1 MNFGIK
7 LQGNMMTF
15 IPKGLTTRCKKSTK
29 QEIELGEFPCSGF
42 VWRRCK
48 KKRKSPVPERTFL
61 SYVLASRLPNRHF
74 LKNVEWFF
82 PSLRH

>member
-1 MNFGIK
+1 
-7 LQGNMMTF
+7 MMTF

-48 KKRKSPVPERTFL
+48 KKGKAQFQNVLFSHMYWHLVFLIVTF
-61 SYVLASRLPNRHF
+61 
-74 LKNVEWFF
+74 
-82 PSLRH
+82 